1 VRAAFSR
8 SPLLPYAEELEPLQ
22 RRALRTA
29 CLLAAFCIV
38 AFSALDRAL
47 APAAWLGLL
56 GLRATAGV
64 LLLGIERWLRSGRAR
79 FKFAAALVVFILA
92 ATLSAGTLATG
103 GVHSSYPYSALL
115 IVLGISILLP
125 LRPAQAAWLH
135 LEMIGLTLLPLIP
148 LAVTR
153 EDRLA
158 LAARASFLVC
168 GALLGVAGAHGHDVL
183 RRREHLARAEFARH
197 VGLVNLG
204 TLAGGLAH
212 ELSNP
217 LSALCAQLE
226 LLELE
231 LPVAHRDLV
240 GDAQG
245 SVARMRSV
253 IEAMRRGARFS
264 DDEQREVD
272 LPLEIEESLVLL
284 RGRLERRV
292 EIVREFADLPPV
304 RCQPTLI
311 GQVLVNLVANAV
323 DAMDGRPGARIALR
337 TFCAND
343 QAVIEV
349 EDNGPGVPADQRT
362 RIFEPFV
369 STKGVA
375 GNGLGLWISAEIA
388 RRHGGSLTVDAARG
402 GGAVFRLTLPLRAPR
417 TETPPSRTLRVVGGG
432 PEAHRGV

>member
-1 VRAAFSR
+1 MRAPLSR

-29 CLLAAFCIV
+29 CLIAAFCIV
-38 AFSALDRAL
+38 AFSALDRVL
-47 APAAWLGLL
+47 APAAWLSLL
-56 GLRATAGV
+56 GLRAIAGA
-64 LLLGIERWLRSGRAR
+64 LLLGIERWLRNERAR
-79 FKFAAALVVFILA
+79 FEPAVAAVIFVLA
-92 ATLSAGTLATG
+92 TTLSAGTLRTG
-103 GVHSSYPYSALL
+103 GVHSPYPYSALL
-115 IVLGISILLP
+115 IILGTSILLP
-125 LRPAQAAWLH
+125 LRPVQAAWIH
-135 LEMIGLTLLPLIP
+135 LEMIGITLLPLVP

-153 EDRLA
+153 EDHLA

-168 GALLGVAGAHGHDVL
+168 GVLLGVAGTHVHDGL

-217 LSALCAQLE
+217 LSALSAQLE

-245 SVARMRSV
+245 SVSRMRSV

-272 LPLEIEESLVLL
+272 LPLEIEGSLVLFT
-284 RGRLERRV
+284 GRLDRRV
-292 EIVREFADLPPV
+292 QIVREFGDLPPV

-311 GQVLVNLVANAV
+311 GQVLVNLVANAA
-323 DAMDGRPGARIALR
+323 DALQGRPGARIALR
-337 TFCAND
+337 TLCANG
-343 QAVIEV
+343 QAVVEV
-349 EDNGPGVPADQRT
+349 EDNGPGVPADQRDK
-362 RIFEPFV
+362 IFEPFV
-369 STKGVA
+369 STKGAA

-402 GGAVFRLTLPLRAPR
+402 GGALFRLTLPIRQNPAKIDEERAERHSAASPR
-417 TETPPSRTLRVVGGG
+417 PATT
-432 PEAHRGV
+432 H